1 MLRITFG
8 AMALVLVALVA
19 FVFLAF
25 PAERGPNRQLAPVSV
40 VEDDV
45 TLASMKP
52 PKRTRPVIAIIGDN
66 DGSETTDYLIPYGVL
81 KRSGVADVFALGV
94 RPGPVKLMPTLTI
107 IPDATIDVFDQRY
120 PEGADYVIVPAMHVR
135 NAPAMVSWLKR
146 QAKSGATIVGV
157 CAGGVILAEAG
168 LLHERRATTHWFW
181 IDTIRSADST
191 IRYVPDRRYVADR
204 GVVTTTGISASVP
217 VSLALVAAI
226 AGRVRADELAGE
238 LGVRDW
244 GTQHDSQTFRLTR
257 ADIGAYAANFLM
269 LWRHEQVGV
278 PIAAG
283 VDEIALALTADAFAT
298 THRASA
304 LALASGA
311 EPITTKSGLRVV
323 PGGVLGSMGVDVTQ
337 NVLSEDKAALALD
350 LALEVI
356 GSRYGAGSVAI
367 VQLEL
372 EYPVGR

>member
-1 MLRITFG
+1 MRRIIFG
-8 AMALVLVALVA
+8 AMALVPVALVA

-40 VEDDV
+40 VEDDA

-244 GTQHDSQTFRLTR
+244 GTHS
-257 ADIGAYAANFLM
+257 M
-269 LWRHEQVGV
+269 
-278 PIAAG
+278 IARSF
-283 VDEIALALTADAFAT
+283 V
-298 THRASA
+298 
-304 LALASGA
+304 
-311 EPITTKSGLRVV
+311 
-323 PGGVLGSMGVDVTQ
+323 
-337 NVLSEDKAALALD
+337 
-350 LALEVI
+350 
-356 GSRYGAGSVAI
+356 
-367 VQLEL
+367 
-372 EYPVGR
+372 